1 MPASGRLA
9 PAGITGRSALVACGQ
24 LAGAAAWVST
34 PLDFDAAGGT
44 ALSSLHERRHQL
56 PRSKPA
62 GRRAAQRQRRGA
74 LGEAALGRIGYGGDD
89 ARIITDQLTD
99 NSPAARLRGSV
110 GLIVQR
116 GVELF
121 HTLRKAITMDRGEFE
136 ADLGR
141 EGYELREGEIK
152 PNVHRGSHAHEFD
165 ARLFVLEGS
174 ITLVFGVDR
183 CTYRPGDSCN
193 VPAGTM
199 HEEHTEA
206 DGVRYLAGRR
216 PAAVTAAE

>member
-1 MPASGRLA
+1 MSDGTNYLDPNRPDAVRL
-9 PAGITGRSALVACGQ
+9 T
-24 LAGAAAWVST
+24 VSH
-34 PLDFDAAGGT
+34 A
-44 ALSSLHERRHQL
+44 
-56 PRSKPA
+56 
-62 GRRAAQRQRRGA
+62 RAF
-74 LGEAALGRIGYGGDD
+74 GEAALGRIGYGGDD
-89 ARIITDQLTD
+89 ARIITDQLID

-136 ADLGR
+136 ADLVR

>member
-1 MPASGRLA
+1 MLIRSRTANTAAKENVRPAEAPVTVDTIVARREERACRLSDGSNYLDPNRPDA
-9 PAGITGRSALVACGQ
+9 VRLS
-24 LAGAAAWVST
+24 VS
-34 PLDFDAAGGT
+34 DA
-44 ALSSLHERRHQL
+44 R
-56 PRSKPA
+56 
-62 GRRAAQRQRRGA
+62 A
-74 LGEAALGRIGYGGDD
+74 LGEGALGRIGYGGDD